1 MPNQAGSYFAD
12 TVTYLCRHDDEG
24 AFGLILNRPMDL
36 AFGTLMA
43 QAGIPVP
50 EEDEAARLYRSISVR
65 SGGPVHPEQGIVLH
79 SLDVALPETEDLG
92 QGLGLSF
99 SRDMLEAIAEG
110 RGPGAVLFA
119 LGYAGWGAGQLEAEL
134 AQDAWLVIGT
144 PDSQGSIPAASHRTL
159 FETDATRSLDAV
171 AAMTGADLTLLSGRF
186 GHA

>member
-43 QAGIPVP
+43 QAGIPLP
-50 EEDEAARLYRSISVR
+50 EDGADRPRRSISVR

-79 SLDVALPETEDLG
+79 SMDVALPDTEDLG

-110 RGPGAVLFA
+110 RGPGSVLFA

-134 AQDAWLVIGT
+134 AQDAWLVIGA
-144 PDSQGSIPAASHRTL
+144 PDTKGNVPAASHRTL
-159 FETDATRSLDAV
+159 FETDAIACLDAV
-171 AAMTGADLTLLSGRF
+171 AAMTGADLTLLSGRI